1 MWCELE
7 SWGREAVVP
16 LPCRA
21 GAGTAF
27 APEEGEGM
35 STGISRAKAVLAP
48 DSSQGRKEVAVPSVL
63 LARPAGLEKVSVP
76 REQTFKQA
84 GALCPSV
91 SRAVTDPSTQLEAA
105 QHIHVPLYPASK
117 AGTALGWE

>member
-1 MWCELE
+1 M
-7 SWGREAVVP
+7 VP

-27 APEEGEGM
+27 APEEGEGI

-48 DSSQGRKEVAVPSVL
+48 DSSQGREEVAVPCAL
-63 LARPAGLEKVSVP
+63 LAMPAGLEKISVP

-84 GALCPSV
+84 GALCPSLSRGV
-91 SRAVTDPSTQLEAA
+91 SDPSTNWRQPSTFMCLCTQPARQA
-105 QHIHVPLYPASK
+105 QP
-117 AGTALGWE
+117 